1 MKRHIK
7 GRGSSANPAGR
18 FEEMEFVPDPA
29 EAEGTPKTVYYRD
42 DAKKIISYNSSPD
55 VPFEASVNPYRGC
68 EHGCVYCYARPTHEY
83 LGLSAGLDFET
94 KIFVKRNAPELL
106 RKELLS
112 PAWTPT
118 PIAMSGVTD
127 CYQPA
132 EKYFRVTRKCLEV
145 LLEFRNP
152 VGIVTKNYMVTR
164 DSDILSELASVN
176 CASVTLSI
184 TTLDS
189 KLARAME
196 TRASQPEYRLR
207 AVERL
212 SEAGIPVTVLVAPV
226 IPGLTDHE
234 IPAILKEASAR
245 GAVDAGYVMLRLP
258 HGVGDI
264 FSEWLDARFPR
275 KKKKILNRIESV
287 RSGKMNSAEY
297 HERMRGSGIFAEQ
310 TEKIFRVAYSKSG
323 FPGGGARL
331 DASGFRR
338 PPCGQLELF

>member
-1 MKRHIK
+1 
-7 GRGSSANPAGR
+7 
-18 FEEMEFVPDPA
+18 MEFVPDSDPA
-29 EAEGTPKTVYYRD
+29 EASGSPKTVYYRD
-42 DAKKIISYNSSPD
+42 DTKKIISYNSSPD
-55 VPFEASVNPYRGC
+55 IPFEASINPYRGC

-94 KIFVKRNAPELL
+94 KIFVKQNAAELL

-112 PAWTPT
+112 PSWTPT

-145 LLEFRNP
+145 LLNFRNP
-152 VGIVTKNYMVTR
+152 VTIVTKNYMVTR
-164 DSDILSELASVN
+164 DLDILSELAFMN

-189 KLARAME
+189 ELARAME
-196 TRASQPEYRLR
+196 PRASQPEYRLR

-234 IPAILKEASAR
+234 IPAILKETSAR
-245 GAVDAGYVMLRLP
+245 GALDASYVMLRLP

-264 FSEWLDARFPR
+264 FSEWLGSRFPR
-275 KKKKILNRIESV
+275 KRKKILNRIESV
-287 RSGKMNSAEY
+287 RNGKKNSVEY
-297 HERMRGSGIFAEQ
+297 HKRMRGSGIFAEQ
-310 TEKIFRVAYSKSG
+310 MEKIFRVAYGKSG
-323 FPGGGARL
+323 FPGKRARL

-338 PPCGQLELF
+338 PPRGQLELF